1 MRPEAMSKH
10 LNSCACYYSQE
21 KCSTWNGTEVSENY
35 MGEDG
40 ANKHNQT
47 HVEMCNPELHEE
59 DDG

>member
-1 MRPEAMSKH
+1 MSKH

-40 ANKHNQT
+40 AKKHNQT